1 MTALRPAPSAR
12 STSPAKF
19 RAAALAAL
27 GLVAL
32 AAFGW
37 RIGDPAFVDEYAYI
51 SQSYYSDLFFEGDW
65 NSPAWIDF
73 PAYDLVPLPKYL
85 IGAALWTAAE
95 PRPGPAAART
105 WYANTHAVFGT
116 PRTLRVARV
125 PFVLTGALGC
135 AAVAAIAA
143 TAFDLRVGIVA
154 GLLLALNPL
163 YALHAHRAMSEAPC
177 EAFLAAALLAALAA
191 WKRSFKDRASG
202 LRILALLTAAG
213 GLAALA
219 VLAKFNGLLA
229 LMTIAV
235 WAGIAWVVP
244 CGPGWGWLW
253 FALGTVLTMLAAAV
267 GFTALNPYMTAG
279 PDARATAD
287 AAHVESMGAWG
298 RFRFLID
305 HRREMS
311 SGQQRAFPHN
321 ALKTVVERARVVAVQ
336 GFGRFGPLG
345 PAKSDSTIR
354 YDWEQD
360 RGAVVW
366 LPLCL
371 AGLGYAL
378 GYGRAQ
384 LRRREPPT
392 AWAIAAWALVSLL
405 VVTLYL
411 PMAWDR
417 YLLPIQAPFAVL
429 AGRAMVSAWGAFA
442 RLLGWKPGLRPS

>member
-1 MTALRPAPSAR
+1 MTASRPAPSAR
-12 STSPAKF
+12 STSPARF
-19 RAAALAAL
+19 RALAFAAL
-27 GLVAL
+27 GLLAL

-37 RIGDPAFVDEYAYI
+37 RIGDPAFVDEYAYV
-51 SQSYYSDLFFEGDW
+51 SQSYYADLFFEGDW
-65 NSPAWIDF
+65 NDPAWVDF

-85 IGAALWTAAE
+85 IGATLWVAGE

-105 WYANTHAVFGT
+105 WYANTHARFGT
-116 PRTLRVARV
+116 PRTLSAARV
-125 PFVLTGALGC
+125 PFVLMGAAGC
-135 AAVAAIAA
+135 ATLAAIAA
-143 TAFDLRVGIVA
+143 TAFDLRVGMLA
-154 GLLLALNPL
+154 GALLALNPL

-177 EAFLAAALLAALAA
+177 EAFLLLALWTALTA

-202 LRILALLTAAG
+202 LKILGLLTAAG

-219 VLAKFNGLLA
+219 VLSKFNGLLA
-229 LMTIAV
+229 LMTIAA
-235 WAGIAWVVP
+235 WAGLAWMIP
-244 CGPGWGWLW
+244 CGVGWGWLW
-253 FALGTVLTMLAAAV
+253 FAQGTVLTTVAAAL
-267 GFTALNPYMTAG
+267 GFTALNPYMTAR
-279 PDARATAD
+279 P
-287 AAHVESMGAWG
+287 AASASVGGVSVNSLGAWG
-298 RFRFLID
+298 RFRALID

-311 SGQQRAFPHN
+311 AGQQRAFPHN
-321 ALKTVVERARVVAVQ
+321 ALKTVGERAKVVAVQ

-345 PAKSDSTIR
+345 PAKTDSTIR
-354 YDWEQD
+354 YDWSQD

-384 LRRREPPT
+384 FRRREPPT

-405 VVTLYL
+405 VVTFYL

-429 AGRAMVSAWGAFA
+429 AARAIVSAWGAVA
-442 RLLGWKPGLRPS
+442 RLAGWKPGLRPS